1 MNNLWLTAILV
12 ALISSCATRE
22 APLSSTESSDDIV
35 DVFQTQDERFERFRV
50 VRDEPDDTPISV
62 PEKKPVPSAGPQLK
76 APRPSLPIAVKPA
89 EPKESEVEPPIMS
102 EILEDIA
109 EMEEGGIEFTGDEI
123 PEIFQLYDYRSKKVW
138 ETYKPRYFPG
148 EEKRFAIKYLGLT
161 AGHVTIQTRPMA
173 RINDRPVMHFMGHMR
188 SARFYEYLY
197 RLDDS
202 IETYVDAHSQV
213 PLRYTLI
220 QRESGQDVDD
230 LQVFDHE
237 KNKTYHWYKRIKN
250 NQTREEEKEAFVPDY
265 FQDSFSAL
273 FFARGL
279 PYQIGDVYEFPIVTR
294 AKLWI
299 LKMEVERVE
308 TIRIMRERVPAY
320 RVRAETR
327 FPGVLEKRGDIIFW
341 FSADE
346 KRRLLRFRA
355 SVKIGAV
362 EGELIEYKPGIAV
375 TSF

>member
-1 MNNLWLTAILV
+1 MNTILKFAILI
-12 ALISSCATRE
+12 ALLASCATRD
-22 APLSSTESSDDIV
+22 APLSGDESSDDLV

-50 VRDEPDDTPISV
+50 VREDDSSEIKS
-62 PEKKPVPSAGPQLK
+62 KPSSPKVK
-76 APRPSLPIAVKPA
+76 PIAKDQDNRL
-89 EPKESEVEPPIMS
+89 ETDMGQKEVSTVESSTPPVDLNEVI
-102 EILEDIA
+102 EDIA
-109 EMEEGGIEFTGDEI
+109 EMEADGLEFTGDTI
-123 PEIFQLYDYRSKKVW
+123 PEIFKLYDYRSRKVW
-138 ETYKPRYFPG
+138 DVYKPLYFPG
-148 EEKRFAIKYLGLT
+148 EEKKLAIKYLGLT
-161 AGHVTIQTRPMA
+161 AGHITIQTRPMA
-173 RINDRPVMHFMGHMR
+173 RVNDQPVMHFMGHLR

-202 IETYVDAHSQV
+202 VETYVDANSQV

-230 LQVFDHE
+230 IQVFDHE
-237 KNKTYHWYKRIKN
+237 KNKTFYWYKRIKDN
-250 NQTREEEKEAFVPDY
+250 KTKEEEKEAFVPDL

-279 PYQIGDVYEFPIVTR
+279 PYKIGDVYEFPIVTR
-294 AKLWI
+294 TKLWI
-299 LKMEVERVE
+299 LKMEVEKIE
-308 TIRIMRERVPAY
+308 TIRIMKNRVSAFK
-320 RVRAETR
+320 VRAETR

-346 KRRLLRFRA
+346 QKRLLRFRA

-362 EGELIEYKPGIAV
+362 EGELVDYKPGVAV